1 MPRFA
6 YTAIEQA
13 TGREQP
19 GVIDAPSLEGA
30 IAALKSRGLA
40 PLEVLP
46 ERAVVGTKSKP
57 GRLSAPST
65 TGRSSV
71 RPARWRSLSFGRV
84 ASAKELT
91 VFTRQLGTLIKAG
104 MPLLRSL
111 EVLARQQKNRLF
123 QTVIVALG
131 ENIRSGGTFSEGL
144 QQHPKV
150 FDRLYINMVRAGEA
164 GGVLEV
170 VLDRLAQFMEKSVRV
185 RGRIKSAM
193 TYPLIIVLVAV
204 GIVSALMV
212 FVVPK
217 FESIFASSLKGQ
229 SLPWLTQAVIGVS
242 NFLKNHIFMAA
253 GLIVGVYF
261 LGGMLARTTAGTRFS
276 HGLQLR
282 VPVMGDLFLKSAIS
296 RFTRT
301 LGTLLA
307 SGVPILEALRITR
320 DTSGNVRVSEA
331 ITVVHDRVK
340 EGDTVAGPLRGTN
353 IFPDMVP
360 SMIEVGEET
369 GALPEM
375 LTRVADGYDEEVDNA
390 VNALTALIEPLM
402 IVVMAVM
409 VGTIVIALFLP
420 IVRIIQS
427 LG

>member
-1 MPRFA
+1 MPRYA

-13 TGREQP
+13 TGRERE
-19 GVIDAPSLEGA
+19 GLIDGASLEA
-30 IAALKSRGLA
+30 VITVLKSRGLA
-40 PLEVLP
+40 PLDVTVTKATAAAVP
-46 ERAVVGTKSKP
+46 TKAPMRAASRNPVK
-57 GRLSAPST
+57 GRAAK
-65 TGRSSV
+65 RQF
-71 RPARWRSLSFGRV
+71 SFGRV

-123 QTVIVALG
+123 QIVIEALG
-131 ENIRSGGTFSEGL
+131 ETIRSGGTFSEGL

-150 FDRLYINMVRAGEA
+150 FDRLYVNMVKAGEA

-217 FESIFASSLKGQ
+217 FESIFATTLKGQ
-229 SLPWLTQAVIGVS
+229 SLPVLTQAVIGLS
-242 NFLKNHIFMAA
+242 NFLKNHALIAVALVIGLYFVGKMA
-253 GLIVGVYF
+253 
-261 LGGMLARTTAGTRFS
+261 ARTTRGTRLV

-282 VPVMGDLFLKSAIS
+282 LPVMGDLFLKSAVA

-320 DTSGNVRVSEA
+320 DTSGNVRVAAA

-340 EGDTVAGPLRGTN
+340 EGDTVAGPLRATN

-369 GALPEM
+369 GALPDM

-390 VNALTALIEPLM
+390 VNALTSLIEPLM
-402 IVVMAVM
+402 IVVMAFM

-420 IVRIIQS
+420 IVRIIQT

>member
-1 MPRFA
+1 
-6 YTAIEQA
+6 
-13 TGREQP
+13 
-19 GVIDAPSLEGA
+19 
-30 IAALKSRGLA
+30 
-40 PLEVLP
+40 
-46 ERAVVGTKSKP
+46 
-57 GRLSAPST
+57 
-65 TGRSSV
+65 
-71 RPARWRSLSFGRV
+71 V
-84 ASAKELT
+84 ASAKEMT

-111 EVLARQQKNRLF
+111 EVLARQQKNQRF
-123 QTVIVALG
+123 QSVIMSLG
-131 ENIRSGGTFSEGL
+131 ETIRSGGTFSEGL
-144 QQHPKV
+144 QQNPKV
-150 FDRLYINMVRAGEA
+150 FDRLYINMVKAGEA

-217 FESIFASSLKGQ
+217 FESIFATTLKGQ
-229 SLPWLTQAVIGVS
+229 ALPMLTQIVIGTS
-242 NFLKNHIFMAA
+242 NFLKNHAILAV
-253 GLIVGVYF
+253 GLVIGLYF
-261 LGGMLARTTAGTRFS
+261 LGQLLARTKSGTRFV
-276 HGLQLR
+276 HGAQLKM
-282 VPVMGDLFLKSAIS
+282 PVMGDLFLKSTVA

-307 SGVPILEALRITR
+307 SGVSILEALRITR
-320 DTSGNVRVSEA
+320 DTSGNVRVAAA

-340 EGDTVAGPLRGTN
+340 EGDTVAGPLRATN

-369 GALPEM
+369 GALPDM

-390 VNALTALIEPLM
+390 VNALTSLIEPLM
-402 IVVMAVM
+402 IVVMAFM